1 MTPTAPL
8 PPLALIEVTPA
19 SGIALGP
26 LTLGFYGLGF
36 ILAAAV
42 MVLVSRSEAR
52 RKGEDPGLVTSAIV
66 LVAVCALIGA
76 RLYHVVGEW
85 SLYAS
90 DPIRAILPPYAGL
103 GLYGGILGAAAGI
116 AIFVRGRSI
125 SLSRALDIVVP
136 GTLLAQGIARWGNFF
151 NQELYGPPTDLPWGI
166 TIDCAHRVAAV
177 PVHDAFPVETTGFHP
192 LFFYESVLTHHRR
205 PAGALHRAPLQ
216 STGCATATSSRSGWS
231 GTAACAISSRRS
243 GKAGTG
249 RSRASRPRC
258 SWGRRSSSWAWRPRG
273 GAIVGRLRR
282 RPDRSRRTPT
292 PETGPQSG

>member
-1 MTPTAPL
+1 VTPTAPL
-8 PPLALIEVTPA
+8 PPLALIEVTPT
-19 SGIALGP
+19 SGIAIGP

-66 LVAVCALIGA
+66 LVAICALIGA

-151 NQELYGPPTDLPWGI
+151 HQELYGPPTDLPWGI
-166 TIDCAHRVAAV
+166 TIDCAHRVTQYPCSDAL
-177 PVHDAFPVETTGFHP
+177 PVATTGFHP
-192 LFFYESVLTHHRR
+192 LFFYESVLTITGGLLALFVARR
-205 PAGALHRAPLQ
+205 FSDRLRDGDLASFWMVWYGGVRIVLETFREGWNWTVAGIPAAMLVGAALIVVGL
-216 STGCATATSSRSGWS
+216 ATAWRRHRG
-231 GTAACAISSRRS
+231 AAPEAP
-243 GKAGTG
+243 
-249 RSRASRPRC
+249 RP
-258 SWGRRSSSWAWRPRG
+258 
-273 GAIVGRLRR
+273 VT
-282 RPDRSRRTPT
+282 PDPT

>member
-1 MTPTAPL
+1 VTPTAPL
-8 PPLALIEVTPA
+8 PPLALIELTPA
-19 SGIALGP
+19 SGIAIGP

-36 ILAAAV
+36 VLAAVV

-85 SLYAS
+85 HLYAS
-90 DPIRAILPPYAGL
+90 DPVRAVLPPYAGL
-103 GLYGGILGAAAGI
+103 GLYGGILGAAVGI
-116 AIFVRGRSI
+116 AIFVRGRDI

-166 TIDCAHRVAAV
+166 TIDCAHRVPQYLCSDGLPAA
-177 PVHDAFPVETTGFHP
+177 TTGFHP
-192 LFFYESVLTHHRR
+192 LFFYESVLTITGGLLALGIARR
-205 PAGALHRAPLQ
+205 FSERLRDGDLASFWMVWYGGVRIVLETFREGWNWTVAGIPTAMLVGAALIVVGLV
-216 STGCATATSSRSGWS
+216 T
-231 GTAACAISSRRS
+231 
-243 GKAGTG
+243 
-249 RSRASRPRC
+249 
-258 SWGRRSSSWAWRPRG
+258 AWRRHRGQAPQAPRP
-273 GAIVGRLRR
+273 VS
-282 RPDRSRRTPT
+282 PDPM